1 MPVKWLSRTEA
12 TDLVRHC
19 LTVGRVIPGKH
30 FKEELANEG
39 LDILDAYNVLT
50 KGNIFKEAELDIKT
64 GDWKYR
70 MEGTDLEGKPFSNRF
85 LLQGRFN
92 GVPDHSLQ
100 HPGIVLGLANPL
112 PKGKLVMSSF
122 EKTRCSDC
130 GSSARVERVAY
141 RFRESGLDNVV
152 LKGIE
157 VIKCPECGNEEPIIP
172 NLDGLLRVLALAI
185 VTSKVPL
192 TGAEVR
198 YLRKY
203 VGMSGEQFAR
213 ILHTD
218 KSTLSK
224 WETGHANIGSKSDLL
239 IRAVALNLG
248 RGLQE
253 NAAQIIRNFENID
266 EESTAPPNRIEVDS
280 ETLEYEYA

>member
-1 MPVKWLSRTEA
+1 MIFVRKSTFAWERA
-12 TDLVRHC
+12 TVMQN
-19 LTVGRVIPGKH
+19 
-30 FKEELANEG
+30 ELKSP
-39 LDILDAYNVLT
+39 DIV
-50 KGNIFKEAELDIKT
+50 
-64 GDWKYR
+64 
-70 MEGTDLEGKPFSNRF
+70 S
-85 LLQGRFN
+85 Q
-92 GVPDHSLQ
+92 
-100 HPGIVLGLANPL
+100 
-112 PKGKLVMSSF
+112 
-122 EKTRCSDC
+122 CSDC
-130 GSSARVERVAY
+130 GSEALVERGTY

-157 VIKCPECGNEEPIIP
+157 IVKCSACGNEEPIIP
-172 NLDGLLRVLALAI
+172 NLDGLLRIIAVAI
-185 VTSKVPL
+185 VTNRLPL

-203 VGMSGEQFAR
+203 LGMSGDQFAR

-224 WETGHANIGSKSDLL
+224 WETGAVNIGSKSDLL

-248 RGLQE
+248 RGLRDE
-253 NAAQIIRNFENID
+253 AERVTRNFEHID